1 MLKIR
6 KASINDADAV
16 TKLYEEL
23 IDAIKDNEY
32 TPQWEYGVYP
42 KDENIITA
50 IEDEEL
56 YVGEIDSEIV
66 SSIVI
71 NHKPSKGYEQVKW
84 KIDDEY
90 DNIYVVHLV
99 AVKHGHG
106 KKGIAKKMLNYVF
119 DLAKENSIKSVRL
132 SIMENNLPAEKVYK
146 KLDFE
151 YIDTITIK
159 ADERG
164 IKTFNLYEKLI

>member
-42 KDENIITA
+42 KDENILTA

-56 YVGEIDSEIV
+56 YVE
-66 SSIVI
+66 
-71 NHKPSKGYEQVKW
+71 
-84 KIDDEY
+84 
-90 DNIYVVHLV
+90 
-99 AVKHGHG
+99 
-106 KKGIAKKMLNYVF
+106 
-119 DLAKENSIKSVRL
+119 KSTR
-132 SIMENNLPAEKVYK
+132 
-146 KLDFE
+146 KL
-151 YIDTITIK
+151 YPP
-159 ADERG
+159 
-164 IKTFNLYEKLI
+164 